1 MFLLSHY
8 IKISKCPAMCH
19 RRKLLNLPSFSIS
32 FLFRSIKKY
41 FLLASATVVES
52 FEKDF
57 STLMELVKE
66 TQFTWST
73 TAVISC

>member
-1 MFLLSHY
+1 M
-8 IKISKCPAMCH
+8 
-19 RRKLLNLPSFSIS
+19 PSPEITESSRFFDIFSLQIYQTI
-32 FLFRSIKKY
+32 F
-41 FLLASATVVES
+41 FLLASATVGES

>member
-1 MFLLSHY
+1 MFLLSY
-8 IKISKCPAMCH
+8 YFKISKFPGNY
-19 RRKLLNLPSFSIS
+19 RIFPPFRY
-32 FLFRSIKKY
+32 LFASDLSNNI